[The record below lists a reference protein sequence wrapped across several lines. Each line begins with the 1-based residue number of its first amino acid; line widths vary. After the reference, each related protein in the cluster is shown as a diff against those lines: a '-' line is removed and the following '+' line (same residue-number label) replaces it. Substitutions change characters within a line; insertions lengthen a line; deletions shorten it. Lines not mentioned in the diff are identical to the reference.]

1 MEECKKRH
9 SGTKVSKIANI
20 FQGMPSREE
29 EEMRGADV
37 TVVRTESH
45 LARFNNARA
54 LFEKL
59 GEENRG
65 FRIEKSPSAAASF
78 AGTRGPAP
86 VAPARSRS
94 SSAGSVSPP
103 RRIVTPTPLPPP
115 AALNGDRL
123 ANGAAQPPTKP
134 VKPSVLPKP
143 EKPDRRFNKELIE
156 KQRNWTAHFKSR
168 AARNETETRGD
179 SNRYPSA
186 YQDRKSPEVPERYM
200 VPSRVYSPPLSP
212 CAGDSQ
218 VERPNT
224 LPTSLINRGIT
235 GAKSP
240 SPSPIKS
247 ISSVTSRPNSAVSP
261 VTKSE
266 HFTSP
271 TARKEPTTTVQTKT
285 SVQYNN
291 QQPDTDERL
300 YYKSRSSVSPVDERE
315 FFDDELDNARSLS
328 TERLQSPNLI
338 VKTSERTSPVPQSPT
353 VTPAILEPVTTPRS
367 QKSPSPSA
375 RLPKSPIIP
384 SSTEENKSPPHE
396 RESSV
401 SPLPEDS
408 LPEAS
413 LPTDNEPEDLPDNV
427 DSLVSKSLQP
437 SPKKE
442 EAEKESTERN
452 IRTEQELVVQKSVQP
467 VQHYENVPSEPKS
480 MPEDPSAD
488 DDVYEPVHYGDEW
501 DDKVKRRSS
510 TPESPASAAQVQEQ
524 SRSPLA
530 SPAASPVQ
538 RNVSSPPPS
547 VHASPSPGNSHTFPT
562 SLSLSLTHFT

>member
-9 SGTKVSKIANI
+9 SGSKVSKIANI

-86 VAPARSRS
+86 VAPSRSRS

-103 RRIVTPTPLPPP
+103 RRIVTPTPHPPP
-115 AALNGDRL
+115 AAVNGDRI
-123 ANGAAQPPTKP
+123 ANGAAQPPPKP
-134 VKPSVLPKP
+134 LKPSVLPKP

-168 AARNETETRGD
+168 AARNESETRADFNKYSTG
-179 SNRYPSA
+179 
-186 YQDRKSPEVPERYM
+186 YQDRKSPEAAEKYM

-218 VERPNT
+218 IERPNT
-224 LPTSLINRGIT
+224 LPTSIMNRNMSGT
-235 GAKSP
+235 KSP

-247 ISSVTSRPNSAVSP
+247 VGSVTPSSRPNSAISP
-261 VTKSE
+261 VMKSE

-271 TARKEPTTTVQTKT
+271 TARKDTAAQIKASFESTFQ
-285 SVQYNN
+285 QYE
-291 QQPDTDERL
+291 TDERS
-300 YYKSRSSVSPVDERE
+300 YYKSRSSVSPVGEKEPLDEE
-315 FFDDELDNARSLS
+315 VDNARSIPS
-328 TERLQSPNLI
+328 KRLQSPNLI
-338 VKTSERTSPVPQSPT
+338 SKASERTSPIPEAVTATPT
-353 VTPAILEPVTTPRS
+353 IVEPVISPRS
-367 QKSPSPSA
+367 QIAPSPPS
-375 RLPKSPIIP
+375 RPTRSPTIP
-384 SSTEENKSPPHE
+384 SSVEETNSTPQ
-396 RESSV
+396 REPSV
-401 SPLPEDS
+401 SPLPEDT
-408 LPEAS
+408 LPETS
-413 LPTDNEPEDLPDNV
+413 LTTDNEAEDLPQNV
-427 DSLVSKSLQP
+427 ESPTPQSPQHSPEKQP
-437 SPKKE
+437 M
-442 EAEKESTERN
+442 EKPGDE
-452 IRTEQELVVQKSVQP
+452 EQEPVVQEA
-467 VQHYENVPSEPKS
+467 VQHYENVPSELKPS
-480 MPEDPSAD
+480 EDPSGD
-488 DDVYEPVHYGDEW
+488 DDVYEPVQYGDEW

-510 TPESPASAAQVQEQ
+510 TPESPASAAKVED
-524 SRSPLA
+524 SPRSPLT

-547 VHASPSPGNSHTFPT
+547 VHASPSPGNFPF
-562 SLSLSLTHFT
+562 LF